1 MAPSPRDGRILRRA
15 ALPDTLMPTYRRQP
29 SRLYRFIVGLVKVM
43 AILTGLFALG
53 LSSAYVA
60 MQIAMEKDRVEVPRV
75 VGLDSVA
82 AGQLIREVGL
92 ASRVVAEEFSVKI
105 PKGRVTN
112 QRPSSG
118 SRAKIGTEV
127 RLFLSRGTDQLEVPN
142 VAGITLAQAQRSL
155 AEAGLSLGPVTV
167 IHSDAHARET
177 IIAQDPRAGAAATRG
192 TTVRLLQS
200 LGPWEEMV
208 TMPDLR
214 GREMVTAINL
224 LRELQVEVRVSFERS
239 VSREGQVVA
248 QDPPPGA
255 HVRVGGQVTITV
267 GD

>member
-1 MAPSPRDGRILRRA
+1 MREPRRA
-15 ALPDTLMPTYRRQP
+15 P
-29 SRLYRFIVGLVKVM
+29 SRLYRLTVGLVKGT

-60 MQIAMEKDRVEVPRV
+60 MQLAMEQDRVQVPRV
-75 VGLDSVA
+75 VGVDSVA
-82 AGQLIREVGL
+82 AGQLVREVGL
-92 ASRVVAEEFSVKI
+92 TPRVVAEEFSDKI
-105 PKGRVTN
+105 PKGRVTT
-112 QRPSSG
+112 QRPSG
-118 SRAKIGTEV
+118 GTRAKIGSEV

-142 VAGITLAQAQRSL
+142 LAGMTLAQAQRSL
-155 AEAGLSLGPVTV
+155 AEAGLALGPITT

-177 IIAQDPRAGAAATRG
+177 IIAQDPPAGASATRG

-224 LRELQVEVRVSFERS
+224 LRELQVEARVSFERS
-239 VSREGQVVA
+239 VSREGRVVA

-255 HVRVGGQVTITV
+255 QVKVGGQVMITV